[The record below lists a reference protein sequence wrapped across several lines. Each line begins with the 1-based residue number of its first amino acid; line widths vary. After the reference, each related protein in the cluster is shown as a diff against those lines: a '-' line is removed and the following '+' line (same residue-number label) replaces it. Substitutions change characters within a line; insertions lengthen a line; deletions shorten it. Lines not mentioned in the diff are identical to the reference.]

1 MDINLD
7 QKLEPGVLRIFR
19 IFIGLRAA
27 VVGNSILF
35 LAIISEWKIDASVL
49 PLIIFVIIDSVLL
62 FLYLVI
68 PKIFTIMKRWYLPI
82 ALIWATIGPMLQM
95 YIGFILADSTPIQ
108 QSMFFMTPFP
118 FLVIFIPFIIIAW
131 QYPWKYV
138 LRFCLSILFYDVIFF
153 IQVFTRSPEN
163 ALIVLGISIIRT
175 MIFLLVGKMIS
186 NLVSVQR
193 EQRARLTEA
202 NENLTHLAATLEQLT
217 VSRERNR
224 MARELHDILAHT
236 LSGIAVEVEGARAII
251 EINPEESAALLD
263 QSLFAIRQGLFE
275 TRRALQS
282 LRSSPLEDLGLG
294 LSIKNLVENIPNQK
308 HINVHVNVDDRI
320 QGFSADVEQCFYRI
334 AQEGISNIVSHSQA
348 TDMSVALVLEDQQLI
363 LRIEDNGIGFDIN
376 EENKKADTDL
386 KFGLLGMRERANMI
400 HATIGMES
408 KPGVGTKIEL
418 IYGQKNAE

>member
-1 MDINLD
+1 MSID
-7 QKLEPGVLRIFR
+7 QKIEPGVLRIFR

-27 VVGNSILF
+27 VVANSILF
-35 LAIISEWKIDASVL
+35 LAIISEWKIDAGVL
-49 PLIIFVIIDSVLL
+49 PIIGFVIIDSFLL

-68 PKIFTIMKRWYLPI
+68 PKIFTILKRWYLPI
-82 ALIWATIGPMLQM
+82 ALIWATIGPMAQM
-95 YIGFILADSTPIQ
+95 YIGFVLADTTPIQ
-108 QSMFFMTPFP
+108 QSMFFMTPLP

-138 LRFCLSILFYDVIFF
+138 LRFCIAILFIDAVFV
-153 IQVFTRSPEN
+153 IQVYARSPEN

-175 MIFLLVGKMIS
+175 MIFLLVGKMIT

-236 LSGIAVEVEGARAII
+236 LSGIAVEVEGARAILD
-251 EINPEESAALLD
+251 INPAETAVLLD

-308 HINVHVNVDDRI
+308 HLNVHMNVDDRI
-320 QGFSADVEQCFYRI
+320 QGFSADVEQCFYRV

-348 TDMSVALVLEDQQLI
+348 KDISVELVLEDQQLI
-363 LRIEDNGIGFDIN
+363 LRIEDNGIGFDAN
-376 EENKKADTDL
+376 EESENADTDL
-386 KFGLLGMRERANMI
+386 KFGLLGMRERADMI
-400 HATIGMES
+400 HAIIKIES
-408 KPGVGTKIEL
+408 NPGFGTKIEL
-418 IYGQKNAE
+418 VYGKKNAE